1 MGISNFSVIYEF
13 HVKPGMEA
21 EFIAH
26 WNALTKLIYE
36 YEGSLGSKLHNAGG
50 NVFVA
55 YAQWP
60 DRVTWQNSG
69 AKLSDLSATH
79 REGMKSCCIE
89 IKTLFELEPV
99 SDHLKSDLFSGS

>member
-13 HVKPGMEA
+13 YVKPGMET

-50 NVFVA
+50 GMFLLHMPNGLTGLPGRI
-55 YAQWP
+55 QE
-60 DRVTWQNSG
+60 QNFQ
-69 AKLSDLSATH
+69 T
-79 REGMKSCCIE
+79 
-89 IKTLFELEPV
+89 FQ
-99 SDHLKSDLFSGS
+99 